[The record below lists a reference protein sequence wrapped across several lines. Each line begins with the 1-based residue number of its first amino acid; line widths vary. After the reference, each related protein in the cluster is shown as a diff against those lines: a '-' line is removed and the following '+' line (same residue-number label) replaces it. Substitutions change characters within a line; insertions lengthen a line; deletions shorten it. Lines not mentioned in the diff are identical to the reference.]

1 MPQGANTNTNKAN
14 GTESNQEIEKKKKN
28 CTKIKI
34 SNPFSK
40 IYLTH
45 SKPRI

>member
-14 GTESNQEIEKKKKN
+14 GTESNQEIEKKKI